1 MGQRYKFSCGSN
13 NNSGA
18 YKAISVYDYR
28 RREDGLIVALQKEYG
43 FEKDYIESIT
53 IEDYFNYLDKYFEK
67 ISKESKK

>member
-13 NNSGA
+13 NNTGT

-28 RREDGLIVALQKEYG
+28 RREDGLIVALQKEYN
-43 FEKDYIESIT
+43 FEKDYIETIT

-67 ISKESKK
+67 IEKESKK

>member
-13 NNSGA
+13 NNTGT

-28 RREDGLIVALQKEYG
+28 RREDGLIVALQKEYK
-43 FEKDYIESIT
+43 FEKDYIETIT